1 MSGLDKW
8 FAQKWADIG
17 SKDKDGKFKKMNSI
31 ESGINF
37 VGQVR
42 EFLSIDNY
50 LFVLNNDEK
59 IQTYQLKNQ

>member
-1 MSGLDKW
+1 MT
-8 FAQKWADIG
+8 
-17 SKDKDGKFKKMNSI
+17 SI

-42 EFLSIDNY
+42 DFLSIDNY

-59 IQTYQLKNQ
+59 IQTYQLNNQ